1 MQTMTAGY
9 NSISLLVQLN
19 WDRLFY
25 VAAIAAA
32 LTGGSALGTL
42 LAG

>member
-1 MQTMTAGY
+1 MQTMASGY
-9 NSISLLVQLN
+9 HSISLLVQLN

-25 VAAIAAA
+25 IAAIAAA
-32 LTGGSALGTL
+32 LTGGSAIGTL